1 MPPEAWLTIGMF
13 GGLILLIILGVSLSF
28 ALGSVAVIAGYIL
41 YGPGSFMSIVAPVFD
56 YMWMLLLAAVP
67 LFIFIGVAL
76 SSSKIA
82 EDMYDTFYLWS
93 GRVRGGLAV
102 GSCGFAA
109 ALSAMTGNC
118 SASTVTAGLVGIPP
132 MREKGYDEKII
143 FGTIGAAGTL
153 GILIPPSISLIII
166 GMLIGESIGKLFA
179 GGLAAGMVIL
189 FAFIA
194 YILIRAYIDKDLAP
208 ASSQSVTLAIKM
220 RALKSV
226 ALPTLIIGS
235 VLGTIFFG
243 IATPTEAAAVGAI
256 AVIIAVIIRGEF
268 NREFAKEVT
277 YKTGQITGMVLWIMF
292 GAGAFVSIYSSGGGL
307 YFFQSLLTGLDLN
320 PWMLFIGMQLFVLIL
335 GMFLDPMGITLLCLP
350 LFFPIIQNMG
360 FDPIWF
366 AVLFNINLC
375 IGYITPPF
383 GYNLFYLKSL
393 SPQTSIS
400 TIYTSAFP
408 FIVIMLLC
416 EAVML
421 IFPEII
427 LFLPRIMVI

>member
-1 MPPEAWLTIGMF
+1 MSAEVVLTIGMF
-13 GGLILLIILGVSLSF
+13 GGLILLIMFGVSLSF
-28 ALGSVAVIAGYIL
+28 AMGSIAVIAGFIL
-41 YGPGSFMSIVAPVFD
+41 YGTGSFMSIVAPVFD

-67 LFIFIGVAL
+67 LFVFIGVTL
-76 SSSKIA
+76 SSSKIS
-82 EDMYDTFYLWS
+82 EDMYEAFYLWS
-93 GRVRGGLAV
+93 GRIRGGLAV

-132 MREKGYDEKII
+132 MRNKGYHENII

-189 FAFIA
+189 FSFIA
-194 YILIRAYIDKDLAP
+194 YILVRAYINPDLAP
-208 ASSQSVTLAIKM
+208 APSEKVDFATKL

-226 ALPTLIIGS
+226 ALPVLIIGS

-243 IATPTEAAAVGAI
+243 IATPTEAAAVGAVAVVF
-256 AVIIAVIIRGEF
+256 AVILRGEF
-268 NREFAKEVT
+268 NWKFIKKVT
-277 YKTGQITGMVLWIMF
+277 YQTGQITGMVIWIMF

-320 PWMLFIGMQLFVLIL
+320 PWVLFIGMQLFVLLL
-335 GMFLDPMGITLLCLP
+335 GMFLDPMGIILLCLP
-350 LFFPIIQNMG
+350 IFFPIVQGMG

-366 AVLFNINLC
+366 AILFNINLC

-393 SPQTSIS
+393 SPETSMK
-400 TIYTSAFP
+400 TIYTSALP
-408 FIVIMLLC
+408 FILIMLTC
-416 EAVML
+416 EALML

-427 LFLPRIMVI
+427 LFLPRIMVF